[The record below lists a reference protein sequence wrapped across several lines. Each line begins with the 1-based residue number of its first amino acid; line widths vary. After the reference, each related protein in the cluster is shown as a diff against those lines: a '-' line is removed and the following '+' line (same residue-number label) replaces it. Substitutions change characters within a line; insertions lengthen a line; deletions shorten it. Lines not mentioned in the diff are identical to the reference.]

1 MNSLALLALTL
12 LGIPTVAAQDVAPSD
27 RDGVLRAQLGVC
39 ELSRERLDL
48 RSDPDGRIRTV
59 VHVDGEPMLLD
70 LRPHSFRAPEFAVLL
85 VDGSKITQIA
95 APPPATFRGTIWK
108 HGVER
113 VGSVSAAYAEG
124 ALRGTLEL
132 DGGRRFGM
140 QPLRDLDASADP
152 FEVLIHD
159 AQDALPQPYA
169 CASMIDGTGPQGAA
183 PKGAPSAPQPA
194 LSLVEGELA
203 IDVDYEAFLTY
214 GGTPDAVTAQ
224 VESLFNQVSSIYEQQ
239 LGIAYELKTLI
250 LRTSAA
256 DPYTASA
263 VGDVLNELRLY
274 WNANHNSVQRDLT
287 FMMTGKNFGQ
297 VVGLA
302 YVGVGCD
309 TAFAYGLARA
319 KFALS
324 DQTNVTAVA
333 HELGHMWGSN
343 HCDGTGDCGIMCSF
357 LGGCSGSET
366 TFGSLALAEMNAYI
380 ATKSCLATLPGPLSL
395 PFEESF
401 AEAAVSTSRWTL
413 GSGATI
419 STAAIAEP
427 SGTRA
432 ANLDAADSL
441 GTNGMQLGGLSN
453 YEVRYWTERRGVEAG
468 ESLRVQY
475 LDSTESWNDLEEQLS
490 DGWTQSIFFE
500 SRQTLPPSA
509 FHNNFRLRFVA
520 AGSAADDDWYVDDI
534 SIVSLGAPAAR
545 FCAENVSAITAYR
558 VLGDGSTL
566 AQSSSVAS
574 CGTAG
579 TALSWSA
586 SNADSATWLAFTTAS
601 GTVDGVGLEGSVGM
615 QLSTGALPVGI
626 HRARA
631 RVAKSSDAAVFYD
644 VPVTAVV
651 AAGPSFRF
659 GDTLTGELTSG
670 EADDSAS
677 FVALGGTVLTLTAK
691 VVTGSTVKLVATL
704 LDSTGAVVKTL
715 KVGTPTTKDIKK
727 TIKIPSSGLFTLAI
741 SAEAG
746 TTGLYEI
753 VTSAKQPKLG
763 AVNAKKSAPK
773 VNGGPLELPFWSVPG
788 ASLDV
793 AVVPTVGSLPL
804 TLALVDPDG
813 NVLET
818 GVYERSYG
826 SSGICLTRMP
836 LGMLGACK
844 LRISGFTLKES
855 VNVTLSVRTPTSAST
870 VSL

>member
-1 MNSLALLALTL
+1 MNSLAFLGLTL
-12 LGIPTVAAQDVAPSD
+12 LGIPSVAAQAIGPSD
-27 RDGVLRAQLGVC
+27 RDCALRAQLGVC
-39 ELSRERLDL
+39 ELSRERLEL
-48 RSDPDGRIRTV
+48 HSDPDGRMRTV
-59 VHVDGEPMLLD
+59 VHVDGEAMLLD
-70 LRPHSFRAPEFAVLL
+70 LRPHSFRAPGFEVLL
-85 VDGSKITQIA
+85 VDGVKTTKIA
-95 APPPATFRGTIWK
+95 APPPATFRGTLWK

-113 VGSVSAAYAEG
+113 VGAVTAAYAAG

-132 DGGRRFGM
+132 DSGRRFGM
-140 QPLRDLDASADP
+140 QPLRDLDEFADP

-159 AQDALPQPYA
+159 VQDALPQPFA
-169 CASMIDGTGPQGAA
+169 CAAMVEGTGPQGAA
-183 PKGAPSAPQPA
+183 PQGAPGAPQPA
-194 LSLVEGELA
+194 LSLVEGEIA

-214 GGTPDAVTAQ
+214 GGTPDAVTAE
-224 VESLFNQVSSIYEQQ
+224 VESLFNQVSAIYEQQ
-239 LGIAYELKTLI
+239 LGVVYELKTLI

-256 DPYTASA
+256 DPYSATAVS
-263 VGDVLNELRLY
+263 DVLNELRLH

-287 FMMTGKNFGQ
+287 FLMTGKNFGQ

-309 TAFAYGLARA
+309 TGFAYGLARA
-319 KFALS
+319 KFSVS
-324 DQTNVTAVA
+324 DQRNVTAAA
-333 HELGHMWGSN
+333 HELGHMWGSG
-343 HCDGTGDCGIMCSF
+343 HCDGTADCGIMCSF

-366 TFGSLALAEMNAYI
+366 TFGAQALAEMNAYI

-401 AEAAVSTSRWTL
+401 AEAAVSSSRWTL
-413 GSGATI
+413 GSGAAI
-419 STAAIAEP
+419 STAAVAEP
-427 SGTRA
+427 SGTRS
-432 ANLDAADSL
+432 ANLDGGDSL
-441 GTNGMQLGGLSN
+441 GTNGMQLAGLSN
-453 YEVRYWTERRGVEAG
+453 HEVRYWTERRGVEAG
-468 ESLRVQY
+468 ESLRVQF
-475 LDSTESWNDLEEQLS
+475 LDSTETWNELEELLS

-500 SRQTLPPSA
+500 SRKTLPPSA

-520 AGSAADDDWYVDDI
+520 AGSAADDDWYIDDV

-545 FCAENVSAITAYR
+545 FCAENISAITAYR

-566 AQSSSVAS
+566 AQSSPVAS

-579 TALSWSA
+579 TALPWTA
-586 SNADSATWLAFTTAS
+586 SNVDGATWLAFTTAS
-601 GTVDGVGLEGSVGM
+601 GTVDGVGPEGSVGL
-615 QLSTGALPVGI
+615 QLSTGDLPVGV

-631 RVAKSSDAAVFYD
+631 RLAKSSDAAVFYD

-651 AAGPSFRF
+651 APGPSFQL

-670 EADDSAS
+670 ESDDSAS

-691 VVTGSTVKLVATL
+691 VVTGSTLKLVATL
-704 LDSTGAVVKTL
+704 LDSTGAVVKTV
-715 KVGTPTTKDIKK
+715 KVGAPTTKDIKK
-727 TIKIPSSGLFTLAI
+727 TIKVPSSGLFTLALT
-741 SAEAG
+741 AEAG

-773 VNGGPLELPFWSVPG
+773 VNGGPLEIPFWSVPG
-788 ASLDV
+788 SSLDV

-804 TLALVDPDG
+804 TLALVDPNG

-826 SSGICLTRMP
+826 ASGICLTRMP

-855 VNVTLSVRTPTSAST
+855 VSVTLSVRTPTSAST